1 MKSILQLG
9 SLCLLL
15 LHAAPAKAASNND
28 LEQLLPFLDPYT
40 VGIAQLN
47 LDDLDVSATA
57 RRLLE
62 LLPEPRE
69 FWAEP
74 IAQAQ
79 QFLEPWHQQFRQAG
93 GQRMYIL
100 LSLSWLRLEPPV
112 VVVAPLTSTANAEG
126 LKASLAMMS
135 PGWQPEVMHGCVV
148 TAPESIL
155 RHLRSDAG
163 TVEPERWESA
173 LATTDVEFA
182 RLVLVPYPESD
193 RVLASLLPTLPPML
207 GGGPGSI
214 VSRGFRW
221 ASLSLQL
228 PPAGAITLTIQ
239 SDSPESAIALGKVIE
254 NGLTALGQNPEVQQ
268 QIVVWDD
275 LLQLVRPVAVDDQL
289 RRRLDLVQLSDLVR
303 ALQPPLEEARSKAAQ
318 IATVN
323 RLKQIALALR
333 IYAVD
338 HGDRFPPHMADL
350 FPHLGNPRLLL
361 HPHDSQTLPAD
372 LMTQPREVQMAW
384 IDQQSPFVY
393 VLPGAAIKEIQS
405 PATTV
410 AVYERPQPGDDST
423 VGVAFADGSVQL
435 VTPERLKQLLDR

>member
-93 GQRMYIL
+93 GQRLYIL

-112 VVVAPLTSTANAEG
+112 VVVVPLTSTANAEG

-155 RHLRSDAG
+155 HRLRSELA
-163 TVEPERWESA
+163 TVEPERWKTA
-173 LATTDVEFA
+173 LATAEVEFA

-193 RVLASLLPTLPPML
+193 RVLTGLLPTLPPML

-214 VSRGFRW
+214 LTRGLRW

-228 PPAGAITLTIQ
+228 PPTGAITLTIQ
-239 SDSPESAIALGKVIE
+239 SDSPESATALGAVIE

-289 RRRLDLVQLSDLVR
+289 RRRLDLVQLSDLLR

-323 RLKQIALALR
+323 RLKQIGLALR

-338 HGDRFPPHMADL
+338 HGDQFPPHMVDL
-350 FPHLGNPRLLL
+350 LPSLVDPRVFLN
-361 HPHDSQTLPAD
+361 PHDSQAPPAD
-372 LMTQPREVQMAW
+372 LMTRPREAQMAW

-393 VLPGAAIKEIQS
+393 VLPGAVLKEIHS

-410 AVYERPQPGDDST
+410 AVYQQPQPGDDST
-423 VGVAFADGSVQL
+423 VGVTFVDGSVQL
-435 VTPERLKQLLDR
+435 VTPERLKQLLDQ